1 MRTGYKVYDIM
12 TANPIKIDADASS
25 QDCAELMV
33 KHRIGSIIIVKKDKF
48 VGIVTEEDLVHKIV
62 LKDLVASSV
71 PINKIMTPLKDI
83 ISIEPDK
90 DIHEAMVVM
99 KENEIRRLP
108 VMKGKVLHGL
118 ITSKDILRVQPDLFE
133 LVADTFEL
141 REEDRKLK
149 FIDRD

>member
-62 LKDLVASSV
+62 LKTWCFKCSYKQNNDSFERY
-71 PINKIMTPLKDI
+71 N
-83 ISIEPDK
+83 
-90 DIHEAMVVM
+90 
-99 KENEIRRLP
+99 
-108 VMKGKVLHGL
+108 LHR
-118 ITSKDILRVQPDLFE
+118 T
-133 LVADTFEL
+133 
-141 REEDRKLK
+141 
-149 FIDRD
+149 